1 VSRPR
6 IFLSCLGTTD
16 YTPAKYLAPAGSSLE
31 ESGKDPSSTPFVQV
45 ARLAALAKAAIHFD
59 KICILA
65 TDEAKSKHWNA
76 LESEIKALN
85 LSAKA
90 LPLSIPKGAN
100 EDEFWE
106 IFQTITDALEPDS
119 DVYFDFTHGLRS
131 IPVLS
136 LVALDYAVKAK
147 GSAIKELSYG
157 AWERGA
163 ETCPVWDLSQFL
175 VLRDWTSGVD
185 SLLNSGD
192 SRRLAQVSKPLS
204 AALKRSE
211 QAAYPKSLEGLPRAL
226 QEFGD
231 SIHLCHSPSLTKRA
245 CNLRAL
251 ALQAVS
257 EARRFQSLKPLALV
271 LEQVA
276 DSVKQF
282 PTLPD
287 EPHHFLRSQYAAAY
301 YCLNHKLYMQAFT
314 FTNEAFV
321 TLLGILTGRE
331 TKEEREKGP
340 DELLG
345 SLRHFAKAILNK
357 EPLTFTD
364 SSTSVEN
371 QNWIKQWMDVSP
383 ALPNDV
389 WTALL
394 KCLSPLKGQRN
405 KLDHAYTGEKSYRKE
420 PDDGEALKKLGETCL
435 DLLSQC
441 LNHLARQPITRDEL
455 SIAQRQMLVLMSHQ
469 PTTQQL
475 DDAAK
480 NWHVSDFVSAP
491 SEILNR
497 WSSVDPSSES
507 IDAELEEVSAW
518 LTQVGRPGDLVLV
531 QGEPGLAFATVR
543 KVDEL
548 GMVPVYSTTK
558 RQMHEEVLADGQVRK
573 TSTFE
578 HVRFRQYPL

>member
-1 VSRPR
+1 MS
-6 IFLSCLGTTD
+6 IFLAFLGTGKYEEVEYVTAD
-16 YTPAKYLAPAGSSLE
+16 FSLRTKFVQSARLQALRGKLDRAMILVTPKARADHWEALQTELEGAGLRVLE
-31 ESGKDPSSTPFVQV
+31 EAPDDSEFYVRPLDISQEFSEANNWQLFETIDSLIGVEEEVYVDATHGFRTLPFILNYALLFVASTK
-45 ARLAALAKAAIHFD
+45 KA
-59 KICILA
+59 KIC
-65 TDEAKSKHWNA
+65 
-76 LESEIKALN
+76 EI
-85 LSAKA
+85 
-90 LPLSIPKGAN
+90 
-100 EDEFWE
+100 
-106 IFQTITDALEPDS
+106 
-119 DVYFDFTHGLRS
+119 
-131 IPVLS
+131 
-136 LVALDYAVKAK
+136 
-147 GSAIKELSYG
+147 SYG
-157 AWERGA
+157 AFEARNANGSV
-163 ETCPVWDLSQFL
+163 PIWDLSHFL
-175 VLRDWTSGVD
+175 ILRDWTSGVD

-204 AALKRSE
+204 VALKRSE
-211 QAAYPKSLEGLPRAL
+211 QAAYPKSLEGLPTAL

-251 ALQAVS
+251 AQQAVS
-257 EARRFQSLKPLALV
+257 EVPRFQALKPLALV

-287 EPHHFLRSQYAAAY
+287 EPHNFLRSQYAAAY

-345 SLRHFAKAILNK
+345 SLRHFAKAILSK

-364 SSTSVEN
+364 PSTSVEN
-371 QNWIKQWMDVSP
+371 QDWIKNWLDAGP
-383 ALPNDV
+383 ALPTGV

-394 KCLSPLKGQRN
+394 RCLSPLKDQRN
-405 KLDHAYTGEKSYRKE
+405 KLDHAYTGKKSYRKE
-420 PDDGEALKKLGETCL
+420 PDDGASLEELGKRCLGILGQCL
-435 DLLSQC
+435 D
-441 LNHLARQPITRDEL
+441 HLAQQSVSGVEL
-455 SIAQRQMLVLMSHQ
+455 PRLVRRMLVLMSHQ
-469 PTTQQL
+469 PTPQQSA
-475 DDAAK
+475 DAAR
-480 NWHVSDFVSAP
+480 NWQVSQLETAP
-491 SEILNR
+491 PEILNQ
-497 WSSVDPSSES
+497 WGNVDPSSET
-507 IDAELEEVSAW
+507 IDAELEEVTGW
-518 LTQVGRPGDLVLV
+518 LSRVGRPGDLVLV

-573 TSTFE
+573 ISTFE
-578 HVRFRQYPL
+578 HVRFRKYPL